1 MNDAHLFYA
10 IILAISGLVAF
21 FLTIYMWKRRKVP
34 GACYISM
41 AFFGVALWSFSA
53 MNEVFASNLASNI
66 FWSQISYFGPLFITP
81 LWFLFAVTYTQNE
94 KWINNS
100 RSLVLMIISTFILL
114 MVFTNQWHGLV
125 WPQVTSVQT
134 ASGMNFIYSHGVGVW
149 IAATYSYVLMIM
161 GMILLLQTVINSEGL
176 YRYQAGLLIGGAIFP
191 LFLNAVYLEGM
202 FPVQGV
208 DPTPFGFLIT
218 VVLSAWSIF
227 KFQFLEVMPVAHT
240 TLFKN
245 MENSVVVLDAKNKV
259 VELNPA
265 AEKLLDLDR
274 NVLGQSA
281 DSVMKHVNDF
291 TVPDGE
297 TQKHYETRLINLNSV
312 GSKSHW
318 LDVKIKPIHSKNS
331 LLGHLVSLTDITR
344 TKMAEERA
352 QNAVKEKELLM
363 KETHHRVKN
372 NLMVISSLLN
382 IQSRY
387 VKDENA
393 RSVLKESRNRA
404 NSMALIHER
413 LYGFSDLKNI
423 NFGEYVRSL
432 VGDLF
437 KNYAV
442 STDAVKL
449 EMAVEDVQMDVDT
462 AIPMGLILNEL
473 VSNSLKYAFP
483 AGKGTLKIVF
493 KGEGENL
500 FLSVKDDGVGISAGI
515 DIKKTDTLGL
525 TLIRSL
531 VEQVGGKLT
540 VGSSHGTEVCVVF
553 QDKKL

>member
-1 MNDAHLFYA
+1 MNDTHMFYA
-10 IILAISGLVAF
+10 IILAISGLVALL
-21 FLTIYMWKRRKVP
+21 LTFYMWKRRNVP
-34 GACYISM
+34 GASYISL
-41 AFFGVALWSFSA
+41 AFLGAAVWSFSA
-53 MNEVFASNLASNI
+53 MNEVFASSIASNI
-66 FWSQISYFGPLFITP
+66 FWSQVCYIGLFITP

-94 KWINNS
+94 KWINKS
-100 RSLVLMIISTFILL
+100 RVLILMVIPAIVLL

-125 WPQVTSVQT
+125 WPQVTTVQT
-134 ASGMNFIYSHGVGVW
+134 ASGTNFIYSHGIGVW
-149 IAATYSYVLMIM
+149 IAATYSYLLMIM

-176 YRYQAGLLIGGAIFP
+176 YRHQAGLLLVGAIFP
-191 LFLNAVYLEGM
+191 LFLNAVYLENM

-208 DPTPFGFLIT
+208 DPTPFGFFIT
-218 VVLSAWSIF
+218 VILSAWSIF

-245 MENSVVVLDAKNKV
+245 MEDSVVVLDVKNKI

-265 AEKLLDLDR
+265 AEKLLDVDR

-281 DSVMKHVNDF
+281 DSVMERVNGF

-297 TQKHYETRLINLNSV
+297 TQKHYETRLISSD
-312 GSKSHW
+312 GACSKSYW

-331 LLGHLVSLTDITR
+331 FLGHLISLTDITR

-352 QNAVKEKELLM
+352 QKAVKEKELLM
-363 KETHHRVKN
+363 RETHHRVKN

-382 IQSRY
+382 LQSRY
-387 VKDENA
+387 VKDEDALN
-393 RSVLKESRNRA
+393 VLKESRNRA

-413 LYGFSDLKNI
+413 LYSFSDLKNI

-442 STDAVKL
+442 STDTVKL

-462 AIPMGLILNEL
+462 AIPIGLILNEL

-493 KGEGENL
+493 KREDENL
-500 FLSVKDDGVGISAGI
+500 LLSVKDDGVGISAGI
-515 DIKKTDTLGL
+515 DIKKSDTLGL
-525 TLIRSL
+525 TLIRGL
-531 VEQVGGKLT
+531 VEQIGGKLT
-540 VGSSHGTEVCVVF
+540 VDSSHGTEVCVVF
-553 QDKKL
+553 QEKKP

>member
-1 MNDAHLFYA
+1 MNDTHMFYA
-10 IILAISGLVAF
+10 IILAISGLVALL
-21 FLTIYMWKRRKVP
+21 LTFYMWKRRNVP
-34 GACYISM
+34 GASYISL
-41 AFFGVALWSFSA
+41 AFLGAAVWSFSA
-53 MNEVFASNLASNI
+53 MNEVFASSIASNI
-66 FWSQISYFGPLFITP
+66 FWSQVCYIGLFITP

-94 KWINNS
+94 KWINKS
-100 RSLVLMIISTFILL
+100 RVLILMVIPAIVLL

-125 WPQVTSVQT
+125 WPQVTTVQT
-134 ASGMNFIYSHGVGVW
+134 ASGTNFIYSHGIGVW
-149 IAATYSYVLMIM
+149 IAATYSYLLMIM

-176 YRYQAGLLIGGAIFP
+176 YRHQAGLLLVGAIFP
-191 LFLNAVYLEGM
+191 LFLNAVYLENM

-208 DPTPFGFLIT
+208 DPTPFGFFIT
-218 VVLSAWSIF
+218 VILSAWSIF

-245 MENSVVVLDAKNKV
+245 MEDSVVVLDVKNKI

-265 AEKLLDLDR
+265 AEKLLDVDR

-281 DSVMKHVNDF
+281 DSVMERVNGF

-297 TQKHYETRLINLNSV
+297 TQKHYETRLISSD
-312 GSKSHW
+312 GACSKSYW

-331 LLGHLVSLTDITR
+331 FLGHLISLTDITR

-352 QNAVKEKELLM
+352 QKAVKEKELLM
-363 KETHHRVKN
+363 RETHHRVKN

-382 IQSRY
+382 LQSRY
-387 VKDENA
+387 VKDEDALN
-393 RSVLKESRNRA
+393 VLKESRNRA

-413 LYGFSDLKNI
+413 LYSFSDLKNI

-442 STDAVKL
+442 STDTVKL
-449 EMAVEDVQMDVDT
+449 ELAIEDVQMDVDT
-462 AIPMGLILNEL
+462 AIPIGLILNEL

-493 KGEGENL
+493 KREDENL
-500 FLSVKDDGVGISAGI
+500 LLSVKDDGVGISAGI
-515 DIKKTDTLGL
+515 DIKKSDTLGL
-525 TLIRSL
+525 TLIRGL
-531 VEQVGGKLT
+531 VEQIGGKLT
-540 VGSSHGTEVCVVF
+540 VDSSHGTEVCVVF
-553 QDKKL
+553 QEKKP

>member
-1 MNDAHLFYA
+1 MNDTHMFYA
-10 IILAISGLVAF
+10 IILAISGLIALL
-21 FLTIYMWKRRKVP
+21 LTFYMWKRRNVP
-34 GACYISM
+34 GASYISL
-41 AFFGVALWSFSA
+41 AFLGAAVWSFSA
-53 MNEVFASNLASNI
+53 MNEVFASSIASNI
-66 FWSQISYFGPLFITP
+66 FWSQVCYIGLFITP

-94 KWINNS
+94 KWINKS
-100 RSLVLMIISTFILL
+100 RALILMVIPAIVLL

-125 WPQVTSVQT
+125 WPQVTTVQT
-134 ASGMNFIYSHGVGVW
+134 ASGTNFIYSHGIGVW
-149 IAATYSYVLMIM
+149 IAATYSYLLMIM

-176 YRYQAGLLIGGAIFP
+176 YRYQAGLLLVGAIFP
-191 LFLNAVYLEGM
+191 LFLNAVYLENM

-208 DPTPFGFLIT
+208 DPTPFGFFIT
-218 VVLSAWSIF
+218 VILSAWSIF

-245 MENSVVVLDAKNKV
+245 MEDSVVVLDVKNKI

-265 AEKLLDLDR
+265 AEKLLDVDR

-281 DSVMKHVNDF
+281 DSVMERVNGF

-297 TQKHYETRLINLNSV
+297 TQKHYETRLISSD
-312 GSKSHW
+312 GACSKSYW

-331 LLGHLVSLTDITR
+331 FLGHLISLTDITR

-352 QNAVKEKELLM
+352 QKAVKEKELLM
-363 KETHHRVKN
+363 RETHHRVKN

-382 IQSRY
+382 LQSRY
-387 VKDENA
+387 VKDEDALN
-393 RSVLKESRNRA
+393 VLKESRNRA

-413 LYGFSDLKNI
+413 LYSFSDLKNI
-423 NFGEYVRSL
+423 NFGEYVKSL

-442 STDAVKL
+442 STDTVKL

-462 AIPMGLILNEL
+462 AIPIGLILNEL

-493 KGEGENL
+493 KREDENL
-500 FLSVKDDGVGISAGI
+500 LLSVKDDGVGISAGI
-515 DIKKTDTLGL
+515 DIKKSDTLGL
-525 TLIRSL
+525 TLIRGL
-531 VEQVGGKLT
+531 VEQIGGKLT
-540 VGSSHGTEVCVVF
+540 VDSSHGTEVCVVF
-553 QDKKL
+553 